1 MKPSISRTIA
11 LAVLLSVWTISS
23 LGQTTSVQPPAD
35 LDSWV
40 SRAMDEFHTPG
51 LGLAIVKDGHVVLAK
66 GYGVRKLGQP
76 EKADENTLFG
86 IASNSKAFTATALA
100 MLVDE
105 GKIKWDDPV
114 TNYLPG
120 FQMFDPYVTREIT
133 VRDLLVHRS
142 GLGLGEGDLM
152 YFPQSTYTRE
162 EIVQHVRYLKPATSF
177 RSHYAYDN
185 VLYLVGGQ
193 VLAAV
198 SGKSWDDFIH
208 TRIFAP
214 LDMKDSNTTVTAL
227 KPGMNFATPTATVDG
242 KLQPVRFDNVDNTA
256 PAGAINSSA
265 ADMAKWAIVQLNS
278 GQITPGD
285 GVPERR
291 LFSRKQS
298 AELWSGVTI
307 LPTPDLPRALA
318 SLKPNF
324 AEYALGFGVRDY
336 HGHTLVAHTGG
347 LTGYTSRVMLVPDE
361 KLGIVVLT
369 NGEHGEAHEAVM
381 WHILDHYLG
390 SPDKDWIAAFAAAK
404 QQREDEAALVEHR
417 QQASRAANSK
427 PSLPLSGY
435 VGDCTDAWYGPASIH
450 LENNQL
456 IMQFRHTPGLTG
468 TLEHWQY
475 DTFVAHWQDRTVPD
489 AFVTFQLKPDGT
501 VDQIKMKAVSPL
513 ADFSYDF
520 QDLLFT
526 PQTSPK

>member
-1 MKPSISRTIA
+1 ME
-11 LAVLLSVWTISS
+11 
-23 LGQTTSVQPPAD
+23 
-35 LDSWV
+35 
-40 SRAMDEFHTPG
+40 EFHTPG
-51 LGLAIVKDGHVVLAK
+51 VGLAIVKDGRVVLAN
-66 GYGVRKLGQP
+66 GYGVRKLGHP
-76 EKADENTLFG
+76 EKVDENTLFG
-86 IASNSKAFTATALA
+86 IASNTKAFTATALGI
-100 MLVDE
+100 LVDE
-105 GKIKWDDPV
+105 GKLKWDDPV
-114 TNYLPG
+114 VNYLPG
-120 FQMFDPYVTREIT
+120 FEMYDPYVTREIT

-162 EIVQHVRYLKPATSF
+162 EIVQRVRFLKPATSF

-185 VLYLVGGQ
+185 VLYLVAGQ
-193 VLAAV
+193 LLSAV
-198 SGKSWDDFIH
+198 SGKSWDAFIRS
-208 TRIFAP
+208 RIFAP
-214 LDMKDSNTTVTAL
+214 LDMNNSNTSVTAL
-227 KPGMNFATPTATVDG
+227 KPGMNFATPTATVDD

-265 ADMAKWAIVQLNS
+265 ADMAKWALVQLNH

-291 LFSRKQS
+291 LFSKKQS
-298 AELWSGVTI
+298 AELWTGVTI
-307 LPTPDLPRALA
+307 LPIQEPPRALLP
-318 SLKPNF
+318 LKPDF

-336 HGHTLVAHTGG
+336 HGHVLVAHTGG

-369 NGEHGEAHEAVM
+369 NGEHGETHEAVM

-390 SPDKDWIAAFAAAK
+390 VPDHDWIAAFAAAK
-404 QQREDEAALVEHR
+404 QQREEEAAAVEHK
-417 QQASRAANSK
+417 QQALRAANSK

-435 VGDCTDAWYGPASIH
+435 AGDYSDPWYGPAIIRMEKDR
-450 LENNQL
+450 LV
-456 IMQFRHTPGLTG
+456 MRFGHTPGLAG

-475 DTFVAHWQDRTVPD
+475 DTFVAHWRDRTAPD

-501 VDQIKMKAVSPL
+501 IDQIKMKPVSPL

-526 PQTSPK
+526 PQSSAK